1 MRGEPMKI
9 LPIGIQSFQKE
20 TTGYNYLTKNIIGGE
35 KC

>member
-20 TTGYNYLTKNIIGGE
+20 TTGYNYLNKKYNWR
-35 KC
+35 